1 MSRFKLFNKWAL
13 KVIDSEYKDTIDDD
27 FNPDMVQL
35 ALADTYEKGVKH
47 SAIVTALGAGAVVIG
62 KVIQDYIHRKK
73 ELHKHVEMDEAAA
86 LDQIGD
92 LITDYSLYLHREEPK
107 VVLMADDVAALRIAF
122 EVLKAKWMG
131 EQK

>member
-13 KVIDSEYKDTIDDD
+13 KVIDSEYTDTIDDD

-35 ALADTYEKGVKH
+35 ALADAYAKGVKH
-47 SAIVTALGAGAVVIG
+47 SAIVTAVGVGAVAIG
-62 KVIQDYIHRKK
+62 KVIQDYIYRKK
-73 ELHKHVEMDEAAA
+73 ELSTHVEMDEAAA
-86 LDQIGD
+86 LDQIGN

-107 VVLMADDVAALRIAF
+107 VVLRADDVAALRVAF